1 MKKQT
6 ENKIKNIEPLDSLY
20 KRLCSEEQFFYRNIK
35 TISNILIVLCLVLLF
50 YDKYSK
56 LRYHTLIDENNNK
69 YVLDI
74 FTFQKWKKIN
84 YTR

>member
-1 MKKQT
+1 MKHQT
-6 ENKIKNIEPLDSLY
+6 KNEVEKITSIDTLSNKIFSD
-20 KRLCSEEQFFYRNIK
+20 EQFFYRNIK
-35 TISNILIVLCLVLLF
+35 TISNVLIVLCLVLLF

-56 LRYHTLIDENNNK
+56 LRYHTLIDKNNNK

-74 FTFQKWKKIN
+74 LTFQKWKKIN